1 MKRFRMVPLSAL
13 KSPAAATLALG
24 AEGAYGL
31 DACADGEWVLFAD
44 AEALRAERDAW
55 KALAEA
61 RERLITAFYRG
72 ADRVPACQ
80 GIDAALAELRR
91 LGIEP

>member
-1 MKRFRMVPLSAL
+1 MGRELMFLEDD
-13 KSPAAATLALG
+13 AATSRLT
-24 AEGAYGL
+24 
-31 DACADGEWVLFAD
+31 
-44 AEALRAERDAW
+44 AERDAW

-72 ADRVPACQ
+72 ADRLDRVPACQ